1 MLSTNFYPRY
11 SVKIIY
17 ISVTHIGCWKCCCF
31 CLSETSEAWYEKYMK
46 NMITK
51 NNKKIFFNP
60 IFWKAFRPIDYYHHH
75 NGDMTPNLL
84 LLLFWCKWLWW
95 CENSVSKKKIRYD
108 KFPIDVW
115 EGRYGRLFVFPVV
128 FFIFFFFFFSDLEL
142 ETNNNNK
149 SRSHLIKINIYK
161 QITYHPPYHHYDH
174 HRHMRI
180 FIITENNND
189 TFSVYHRH

>member
-1 MLSTNFYPRY
+1 MKN
-11 SVKIIY
+11 
-17 ISVTHIGCWKCCCF
+17 
-31 CLSETSEAWYEKYMK
+31 MK

-51 NNKKIFFNP
+51 KQKQQQEKNFNP

-128 FFIFFFFFFSDLEL
+128 FFIFFFFFSDLEL
-142 ETNNNNK
+142 ETNKNNNK